1 MDLSEV
7 TIRTATDGDLASVGR
22 LLEAADLPQEGLGD
36 QWGSG
41 YAVAVEDGEVVGA
54 AGIERYGRYG
64 LLRSVVTDPRRR
76 GRGIGEALVGN
87 RLAWAGTEG
96 LDGVYLL
103 TTTAAAYFP
112 RLGFERV
119 ARDDLPLEIRESK
132 EFATVCPA
140 SAVAMR
146 FAVDAVRLT

>member
-1 MDLSEV
+1 MALDGM
-7 TIRTATDGDLASVGR
+7 TIRAVTEEDMEAVGR
-22 LLEAADLPQEGLGD
+22 LLEAADLPREGLAD
-36 QWGSG
+36 QWGPG
-41 YAVAVEDGEVVGA
+41 YAVAVEDDVVVGA
-54 AGIERYGRYG
+54 AGIERHGRYG
-64 LLRSVVTDPRRR
+64 LLRSVVADPRRR
-76 GRGIGEALVGN
+76 GRGIGEALVAN

-103 TTTAAAYFP
+103 TTTAAAWFP

-132 EFATVCPA
+132 EFASVCPA

-146 FAVDAVRLT
+146 SRLEGR